1 MKRYHLRRKEKEITD
16 SEEMR
21 RIVASARF
29 AAVAL
34 CLDGEPYVVT
44 MNHGWDAASGTL
56 YFHCAHG
63 GKKIDFINGNQ
74 RACAT
79 VVEDHGYKD
88 GECDH
93 AYRSV
98 VMNGRIDVVEDLEEK
113 KHGLEVL
120 LEHQEK
126 EPDPI
131 RKRTLPDDA
140 AYDRVGVLKM
150 QVEQM
155 TGKQGL

>member
-1 MKRYHLRRKEKEITD
+1 MRQYHLRRKEKEITD
-16 SEEMR
+16 IDEMR
-21 RIVASARF
+21 AIVSSARF

-34 CLDGEPYVVT
+34 CREGEPYIVT
-44 MNHGWDAASGTL
+44 MNHGWDAGSETL
-56 YFHCAHG
+56 YFHCAHE
-63 GKKIDFINGNQ
+63 GKKIDFINANQ

-79 VVEDHGYKD
+79 VVEDHGYKQ

-98 VMNGRIDVVEDLEEK
+98 VMNGRIEVVGDLEEK

-150 QVEQM
+150 LVEGM

>member
-16 SEEMR
+16 IDEMR
-21 RIVASARF
+21 AIVSSARF

-34 CLDGEPYVVT
+34 CRDGEPYVVT
-44 MNHGWDAASGTL
+44 MNHGWDAGSGTL
-56 YFHCAHG
+56 YFHCAHEG
-63 GKKIDFINGNQ
+63 RKIDFINVNQ

-79 VVEDHGYKD
+79 VVEDHGYKH

-98 VMNGRIDVVEDLEEK
+98 VMSGRIEVVEGLEEK
-113 KHGLEVL
+113 IHGLEVL

-126 EPDPI
+126 DPDPI
-131 RKRTLPDDA
+131 RRRTLPDDA

-150 QVEQM
+150 LVEGM

>member
-1 MKRYHLRRKEKEITD
+1 MTRYHMRRREKEIT
-16 SEEMR
+16 EAAEMR
-21 RIVASARF
+21 EIVASARF
-29 AAVAL
+29 VQVAL
-34 CLDGEPYVVT
+34 SRDGEPYVVT
-44 MNHGWDAASGTL
+44 MNHGWDGENEAL
-56 YFHCAHG
+56 YFHCALQ
-63 GKKIDFINGNQ
+63 GKKLDFIRANG

-79 VVEDHGYKD
+79 AVEDHGYKH

-98 VMNGRIDVVEDLEEK
+98 VMDGKIEIVEDLEEK
-113 KHGLEVL
+113 KHGLQVL
-120 LEHQEK
+120 LDHQEK

-140 AYDRVGVLKM
+140 AYDRVGVLKIT
-150 QVEQM
+150 VEKM